1 MYSRPI
7 YFARFEHRVSRVPVL
22 SSSLLNLIPEFGVN
36 FENLFAIKDADG
48 NTILMELAKTM
59 KDEAL
64 REVLTN
70 SATSNYITHSVLLS
84 KNTLG
89 QTLLTIAEVPCPS
102 HSCYLLSM
110 VDPVLTRAGTGSRPG
125 S

>member
-22 SSSLLNLIPEFGVN
+22 SSSLLKLIPEFGVN

-89 QTLLTIAEVPCPS
+89 QTLLTIAEVLCRS
-102 HSCYLLSM
+102 HSC
-110 VDPVLTRAGTGSRPG
+110 
-125 S
+125 